1 MTTCRP
7 GLRPGRRVV
16 RTGRGGA
23 GRRDRRPQRPAGRPC
38 PGATI
43 AAMSTRAVVFDL
55 DDTLIVEVSF
65 AMTSF
70 REALATLPGVDPDAS
85 EVVALEAVRSVWTTG
100 ADHELAVRL
109 GFASWEGL
117 WSTFAGN
124 HPSLAGLDAWAPTYR
139 AEAWR
144 AVGTVFGIDDQAP
157 PGRRGRHVR
166 GGAAPRPPGD
176 RRHARRPRRGG
187 RPPSGRPDHQ
197 RALGH
202 PAPQAR
208 AVRTGGGVRM
218 GGDLGRAR
226 CRQAR
231 AVGIPRAA
239 RRRSGRTPRPRS
251 WSGTAGSAT
260 CSADCTPACRPCGSP
275 TGGTVPEHRPRV
287 VVVDSVLELPEALDQ
302 LACSAGRPAGRSAQ
316 PAIWR
321 SM

>member
-1 MTTCRP
+1 
-7 GLRPGRRVV
+7 
-16 RTGRGGA
+16 
-23 GRRDRRPQRPAGRPC
+23 
-38 PGATI
+38 
-43 AAMSTRAVVFDL
+43 
-55 DDTLIVEVSF
+55 
-65 AMTSF
+65 MTSF

-85 EVVALEAVRSVWTTG
+85 EVDALEAVRSVWTSG

-124 HPSLAGLDAWAPTYR
+124 HPSLAGLEAWAPTFR

-197 RALGH
+197 RTLGH
-202 PAPQAR
+202 PAAQAR
-208 AVRTGGGVRM
+208 AVRTGGSVRM

-231 AVGIPRAA
+231 PVGLPRAA
-239 RRRSGRTPRPRS
+239 RRARRGPGGLGHGRGQLGARRARRTARRHVGRVDRRRADGARAPATGGRSSTRCSNCPRPWTS
-251 WSGTAGSAT
+251 
-260 CSADCTPACRPCGSP
+260 SP
-275 TGGTVPEHRPRV
+275 
-287 VVVDSVLELPEALDQ
+287 
-302 LACSAGRPAGRSAQ
+302 
-316 PAIWR
+316 
-321 SM
+321 